1 MIHCRETM
9 QHAQN
14 GVLKTVETNKSSK
27 LQKNEKKLKK
37 GVDKG
42 KVLWYN
48 KQAVARKRVERQAKS
63 AESSLKIEQQAS

>member
-1 MIHCRETM
+1 MHPSGHMIHCRGTM

-14 GVLKTVETNKSSK
+14 GVLETVENNKSSK

-42 KVLWYN
+42 RVL
-48 KQAVARKRVERQAKS
+48 
-63 AESSLKIEQQAS
+63 